1 MDKISPSRS
10 NFGTKQARFKSPTEQ
25 NRVGKRWQKKA
36 EKRPLVPR
44 LSIEDTVVILFN
56 KPYNVLTQF
65 TDEQG
70 RQTLKDFYPYARCL
84 SGWAFRSR

>member
-1 MDKISPSRS
+1 MDKISPNRSR
-10 NFGTKQARFKSPTEQ
+10 FGTKQARFKSPTEQ
-25 NRVGKRWQKKA
+25 NRAGKRWQKKA
-36 EKRPLVPR
+36 EKRPLVAG

-65 TDEQG
+65 TDEA
-70 RQTLKDFYPYARCL
+70 RATDVERFYPYARCL